1 MDKKYL
7 ATIAAFALILLPL
20 SSQAASDTAAANDP
34 LKQRVE
40 AHRQQQHQQNAAF
53 KERLQATPP
62 DQRISLVKEHREAR
76 YLENRA
82 FAEQIHNERM
92 SRLRARLDQS
102 KKLTDAQRAER
113 VSAAEDVHRRQLQFH
128 TQQHQENMQFLDG
141 LAAMS
146 AAERKEALKHQHER
160 QKTEAQ
166 TFHEGLKAERMAIH
180 GQSRTAPLSSN

>member
-7 ATIAAFALILLPL
+7 AIIAVFALMLLPL
-20 SSQAASDTAAANDP
+20 ASHAASDTAAAEDP

-40 AHRQQQHQQNAAF
+40 AHRQQQHQLNAAF
-53 KERLQATPP
+53 KERLQVTSP
-62 DQRISLVKEHREAR
+62 DLRIPLVKEHREAR
-76 YLENRA
+76 YLENRE

-92 SRLRARLDQS
+92 RRLRDRLNQS
-102 KKLTDAQRAER
+102 KNLSDAQRAER
-113 VSAAEDVHRRQLQFH
+113 VSAAEDVHQRQVQFH
-128 TQQHQENMQFLDG
+128 TQQHRENMQFLDG
-141 LAAMS
+141 LATMN